1 MKPSDINFLRI
12 ILFNNKVKST
22 ISIKPSKMETL
33 EEKVVKL
40 LSSPIYKNEKF
51 TFKEFE
57 ESSFLIDYALN

>member
-1 MKPSDINFLRI
+1 
-12 ILFNNKVKST
+12 
-22 ISIKPSKMETL
+22 METL